1 MAGAKESPVA
11 RKPMTMGVVIA
22 DRLPMK
28 LKVPP
33 VSPSN
38 RAGARVETSDQVID
52 ASPLPKNASARKAMT
67 SGVNSTK
74 LAPMIDV
81 EISSPPM
88 IGSLRA
94 KPTLL
99 PRRINQSEKNPEH
112 STPTN
117 AARNGN
123 EASRPDLMKSMP
135 RYLTR

>member
-33 VSPSN
+33 VNPSK

-52 ASPLPKNASARKAMT
+52 ASPLPKNANARKAIT
-67 SGVNSTK
+67 NGVESTK
-74 LAPMIDV
+74 LAPMIEV
-81 EISSPPM
+81 EISNPPM

-94 KPTLL
+94 KPTVQ
-99 PRRINQSEKNPEH
+99 PRRIK
-112 STPTN
+112 
-117 AARNGN
+117 
-123 EASRPDLMKSMP
+123 K
-135 RYLTR
+135 